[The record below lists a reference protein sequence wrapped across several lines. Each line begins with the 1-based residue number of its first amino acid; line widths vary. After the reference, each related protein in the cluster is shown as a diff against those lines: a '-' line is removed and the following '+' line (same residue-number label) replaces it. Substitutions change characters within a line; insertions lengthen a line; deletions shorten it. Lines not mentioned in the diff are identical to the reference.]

1 VTAES
6 HASAIDQHADDAREP
21 RPERR
26 SQEIQRPSDAPGR
39 SSIGVLGE
47 RTVWVDCDDPAD
59 GGNGPRLTAASS
71 RWPTRSPAC
80 PSCSCRPRSRLRGA
94 ISVGVVHGQAVLD
107 LNYVEGSSA
116 EVDMN
121 VVMTGVRRGA
131 GQPSRCP
138 SAAPGSTR
146 SWRSPRGASVAWSR
160 SSAAPS
166 KRVPSA
172 SSPSRPVLVLATL
185 NPAKGREL
193 IALLGTVPFEIRM
206 LADIS
211 GARLPEETGA
221 TYAENALVKARVA
234 AELTGAVALGDD
246 SGLEVDALDGAP
258 GVRSARFAGEDATE
272 PQRGVAADRLDG
284 ETGRVDRA
292 LPRVIALAGG
302 GRPERKRRA
311 SPTA

>member
-1 VTAES
+1 
-6 HASAIDQHADDAREP
+6 
-21 RPERR
+21 
-26 SQEIQRPSDAPGR
+26 
-39 SSIGVLGE
+39 
-47 RTVWVDCDDPAD
+47 
-59 GGNGPRLTAASS
+59 
-71 RWPTRSPAC
+71 
-80 PSCSCRPRSRLRGA
+80 
-94 ISVGVVHGQAVLD
+94 
-107 LNYVEGSSA
+107 
-116 EVDMN
+116 
-121 VVMTGVRRGA
+121 
-131 GQPSRCP
+131 
-138 SAAPGSTR
+138 
-146 SWRSPRGASVAWSR
+146 
-160 SSAAPS
+160 
-166 KRVPSA
+166 
-172 SSPSRPVLVLATL
+172 
-185 NPAKGREL
+185 
-193 IALLGTVPFEIRM
+193 M